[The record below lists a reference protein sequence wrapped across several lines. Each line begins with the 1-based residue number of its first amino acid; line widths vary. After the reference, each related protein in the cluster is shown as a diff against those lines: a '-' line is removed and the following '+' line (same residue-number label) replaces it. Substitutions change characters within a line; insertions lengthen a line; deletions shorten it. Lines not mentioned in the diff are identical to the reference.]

1 MTCSLCS
8 IQATK
13 NSASDQLVMRRPA
26 TLTWTGLVWAHTGP
40 SKTSGDSGP
49 RTRRAIQLLRPI
61 GNSTP
66 RHLTRSPA
74 ESPAVSSCAAPEAVA
89 AASEFDAAWPPV
101 ERLETMA
108 RELIIG
114 LEGLSLEAL
123 RRRKTTP
130 APDAAGRGI
139 ISRPERLRIA
149 DPVRQGR

>member
-13 NSASDQLVMRRPA
+13 NSAAGRLVKRRPA
-26 TLTWTGLVWAHTGP
+26 TLTRTGLVWAQTGP
-40 SKTSGDSGP
+40 SKMIADPGP
-49 RTRRAIQLLRPI
+49 RTRRAIRRLRPI

-66 RHLTRSPA
+66 RGLTRSPA
-74 ESPAVSSCAAPEAVA
+74 ESPAVSSCAATEAVA
-89 AASEFDAAWPPV
+89 AGSEFDAALPPV